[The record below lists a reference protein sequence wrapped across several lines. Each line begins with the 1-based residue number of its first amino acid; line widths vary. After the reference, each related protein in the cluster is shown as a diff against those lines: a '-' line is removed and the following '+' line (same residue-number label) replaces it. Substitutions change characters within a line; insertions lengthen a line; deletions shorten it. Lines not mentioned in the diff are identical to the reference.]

1 MLKLNVIYHAVFL
14 SIFISSAV
22 IALGSVLK
30 WGPFRRVT
38 PGYTKTLFSV
48 LILEVVAAVLAGF
61 TIVQGADIERY
72 EFKFAYNDY
81 LDDFKEL
88 ASPEVQACIDEYE
101 ETQTFPDRS
110 PCIKNGN
117 KKSVC
122 AYIRADSFINHNTSK
137 GSGDMYLTSNGA
149 PSRYEG
155 LMGYRFPGEKEL
167 TLLKVSSAD
176 RSADERAK
184 NLLYLEFD
192 QQDSLA
198 EINKGGSIDR
208 ELTRFCSKRVH
219 QAYTIKFKSIEDG
232 KAFKGDL
239 VDKDIT
245 IGTAKLTLKTG

>member
-61 TIVQGADIERY
+61 TIVQGADIKQY
-72 EFKFAYNDY
+72 DFKITYNDY
-81 LDDFKEL
+81 LEDFKQL
-88 ASPEVQACIDEYE
+88 TSPEVQVCIDEYKE
-101 ETQTFPDRS
+101 KQTFPDRS
-110 PCIKNGN
+110 PCNKNGN
-117 KKSVC
+117 KKTVC
-122 AYIRADSFINHNTSK
+122 AYIRADSFINHNTR
-137 GSGDMYLTSNGA
+137 SGIGELYLTSNGA
-149 PSRYEG
+149 PNRYDG
-155 LMGYRFPGEKEL
+155 LMGYRFPGENDM

-176 RSADERAK
+176 KGAGEGAK
-184 NLLYLEFD
+184 NLLFLKFD
-192 QQDSLA
+192 QQDSLV
-198 EINKGGSIDR
+198 EIKKEGSIDR

-219 QAYTIKFKSIEDG
+219 QPFEIEFKASADG
-232 KAFKGDL
+232 NAFEGDL
-239 VDKDIT
+239 INKKIT